1 MPVIAEDLVGGPRV
15 AHGESGAM
23 ERDLVQLVSQAPP
36 SAFPAQPFQPVAQ
49 STRDR
54 LCLCFSGSS
63 RQLLGKP
70 LGFRIANVESHYHV
84 SLTIYTVSQLP
95 EAT

>member
-36 SAFPAQPFQPVAQ
+36 SAFPAQPCQPVAEC
-49 STRDR
+49 TCDR
-54 LCLCFSGSS
+54 LCLCFSSSS

-70 LGFRIANVESHYHV
+70 LGFRIANVEGY
-84 SLTIYTVSQLP
+84 L
-95 EAT
+95 